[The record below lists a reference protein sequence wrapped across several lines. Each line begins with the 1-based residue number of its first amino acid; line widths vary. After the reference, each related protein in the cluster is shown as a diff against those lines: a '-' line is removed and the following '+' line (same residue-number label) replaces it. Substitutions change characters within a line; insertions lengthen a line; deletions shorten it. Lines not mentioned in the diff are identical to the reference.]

1 MATTEIERA
10 QYVLY
15 EIVYYI
21 VCDNISLDLSVMV
34 GKRYDVYW
42 PDLSDFIFI
51 QDSVI

>member
-21 VCDNISLDLSVMV
+21 VCDNISLDLSVTV
-34 GKRYDVYW
+34 GKRTISQI
-42 PDLSDFIFI
+42 DLISYVNKI
-51 QDSVI
+51 VLYE

>member
-21 VCDNISLDLSVMV
+21 VCDNISLDLSVMETY
-34 GKRYDVYW
+34 YDVYW
-42 PDLSDFIFI
+42 PDLSDFLFI

>member
-21 VCDNISLDLSVMV
+21 VCDNISLDLSVTV
-34 GKRYDVYW
+34 GKRTSQI
-42 PDLSDFIFI
+42 DLISYVNKI
-51 QDSVI
+51 VLYE